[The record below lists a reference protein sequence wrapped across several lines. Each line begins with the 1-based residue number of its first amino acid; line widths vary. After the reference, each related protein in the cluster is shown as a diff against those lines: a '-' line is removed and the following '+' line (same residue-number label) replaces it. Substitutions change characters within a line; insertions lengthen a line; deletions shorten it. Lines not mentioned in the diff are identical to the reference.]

1 MKNKFFY
8 LGAICTIFY
17 CMFATSCA
25 IYLPISKIERYFPPT
40 SEVRFINEVQSDMI
54 YIGKLKVVPSDYSFS
69 FDKEKALKA
78 IIKEAKKCGARYL
91 YVKGLNVTSS
101 DYTVIPWDWTLGD
114 GVTVEAE
121 LYY

>member
-1 MKNKFFY
+1 MQKKFFY
-8 LGAICTIFY
+8 FGTICTILF
-17 CMFATSCA
+17 CVLTTSCA

-40 SEVRFINEVQSDMI
+40 SEVKFINEVESDMV
-54 YIGKLKVVPSDYSFS
+54 YIGKLKVVPSDNSFS
-69 FDKEKALKA
+69 FDREKALKA

-91 YVKGLNVTSS
+91 YVKGLNVTAS
-101 DYTVIPWDWTLGD
+101 DYILIPWDWTLGD

>member
-1 MKNKFFY
+1 MKKKFFY
-8 LGAICTIFY
+8 LGTIFTIFY

-69 FDKEKALKA
+69 FDKEKALK
-78 IIKEAKKCGARYL
+78 
-91 YVKGLNVTSS
+91 
-101 DYTVIPWDWTLGD
+101 D
-114 GVTVEAE
+114 E
-121 LYY
+121 LF

>member
-1 MKNKFFY
+1 
-8 LGAICTIFY
+8 
-17 CMFATSCA
+17 MFATSCA

-40 SEVRFINEVQSDMI
+40 SEVRFINEVQSDMV

-69 FDKEKALKA
+69 FDREKALKA
-78 IIKEAKKCGARYL
+78 IIKDAKKCGARNL

-101 DYTVIPWDWTLGD
+101 YYTVIPWDWTLGD

>member
-8 LGAICTIFY
+8 LGTICTVMY

-40 SEVRFINEVQSDMI
+40 SEVSFINEVQSDMI

-69 FDKEKALKA
+69 FDKEKALQA

-101 DYTVIPWDWTLGD
+101 DYTVIPLDWALGD
-114 GVTVEAE
+114 GVIVEAE